1 MSRQCFVS
9 SAFAATKGIWEYF
22 EGDLALPPEY
32 VATMQESLA
41 PCMAATAA
49 HDHDDCVD
57 STRVAN
63 LLFGC
68 LSVANGLKNAFVLVQ
83 ISRFQ
88 QIIGVY
94 TLQAPSEVAKVSI
107 GHGTS

>member
-1 MSRQCFVS
+1 MFDI
-9 SAFAATKGIWEYF
+9 TKGIWEYF
-22 EGDLALPPEY
+22 EGDLVLPPEY
-32 VATMQESLA
+32 AAVEESLA
-41 PCMAATAA
+41 PYML
-49 HDHDDCVD
+49 DQDDCVD

-68 LSVANGLKNAFVLVQ
+68 LSAANGLKNAFVLVQ

-94 TLQAPSEVAKVSI
+94 TLQAPSEVAKVRKTVQQNCFLSWSQAQAYI
-107 GHGTS
+107 K

>member
-1 MSRQCFVS
+1 M
-9 SAFAATKGIWEYF
+9 
-22 EGDLALPPEY
+22 LPPEY
-32 VATMQESLA
+32 AATMEERLA
-41 PCMAATAA
+41 PCMAAANA
-49 HDHDDCVD
+49 QAMYDHDECVD

-94 TLQAPSEVAKVSI
+94 TLQAPSEVAKVSMCFCRYV
-107 GHGTS
+107 